1 MSMVKTAAGE
11 IGIAVAEAIRDA
23 MTKAT
28 AGATIGTYI
37 EGQPPVAWGV
47 LGDAGWDLAGVIEDE
62 DSTSLRDL
70 VEIAG
75 AWGETLVQLPLV
87 TSLAVK
93 RHSVAAAEAEGPV
106 TLSVPVHTLP
116 SGTGFVPFGQ
126 VPGISIIDSFADG
139 SPVRAFEG
147 GSPLDFAPSLLAASS
162 PGTTNLSAEA
172 RRELAVIWAAEA
184 AGRASQVLQE
194 AIEFT
199 KQRQQF
205 GKPIGS
211 FQAVKHHLANAHIAA
226 EFAQTAAIWASL
238 DEASTRK
245 AVTQSFAQSLKS
257 VQLSIQTYGG
267 LGFTWEMGLHF
278 SLRHIT
284 TLRELA
290 AGVLNDA

>member
-1 MSMVKTAAGE
+1 MSMVRTGAGE

-28 AGATIGTYI
+28 AGATVATYI
-37 EGQPPVAWGV
+37 EGEVPVPWDL
-47 LGDAGWDLAGVIEDE
+47 LGDAGWDLAGVVEDE
-62 DSTSLRDL
+62 DSASLRDL

-75 AWGETLVQLPLV
+75 AWGETLIQLPLL
-87 TSLAVK
+87 TSLMAK
-93 RHSVAAAEAEGPV
+93 RHSSSAAATEGPV
-106 TLSVPVHTLP
+106 TVSVPARTLP
-116 SGTGFVPFGQ
+116 KGAGFVPFGQ
-126 VPGISIIDSFADG
+126 LPGIGVVDSVAPG
-139 SPVRAFEG
+139 SAVRPFEG
-147 GSPLDFAPSLLAASS
+147 GTPLGYAPSLMAASTQ
-162 PGTTNLSAEA
+162 GTTVLGEAA
-172 RRELAVIWAAEA
+172 RREFAVVWAAEA
-184 AGRASQVLQE
+184 AGRAAQVLRE
-194 AIEFT
+194 AVDFT

-226 EFAQTAAIWASL
+226 ELAQTAAVWGSL
-238 DEASTRK
+238 EEARAPQ
-245 AVTQSFAQSLKS
+245 AVGQSFAESLRS

-290 AGVLNDA
+290 MGVLTDG

>member
-1 MSMVKTAAGE
+1 M
-11 IGIAVAEAIRDA
+11 I
-23 MTKAT
+23 
-28 AGATIGTYI
+28 
-37 EGQPPVAWGV
+37 
-47 LGDAGWDLAGVIEDE
+47 
-62 DSTSLRDL
+62 
-70 VEIAG
+70 
-75 AWGETLVQLPLV
+75 
-87 TSLAVK
+87 
-93 RHSVAAAEAEGPV
+93 
-106 TLSVPVHTLP
+106 
-116 SGTGFVPFGQ
+116 
-126 VPGISIIDSFADG
+126 
-139 SPVRAFEG
+139 
-147 GSPLDFAPSLLAASS
+147 APSLLAASV
-162 PGTTNLSAEA
+162 PGTTRLSAEA

-226 EFAQTAAIWASL
+226 ELAQTAAIWASL
-238 DEASTRK
+238 DETSTTQ